1 MCEIIHFACKITHG
15 VWNYTFCANY
25 RMCMKST
32 LLIALTFCNRNTP
45 HTVSGVFDKFKVWAH
60 TAVTTIVIS
69 QTIQIGHCCTMSTMH
84 NVHKCSQC
92 PQCAMC
98 DMCTF
103 VPFAPCSVLYMLPTA
118 SLNCTTP
125 LLYVVHMFPIKLNA
139 IKEFDDCH

>member
-60 TAVTTIVIS
+60 THRRHHHCYFSDNSNRPLLHNVHNAQCS
-69 QTIQIGHCCTMSTMH
+69 QMFTMSTMR
-84 NVHKCSQC
+84 NVRHVYF
-92 PQCAMC
+92 
-98 DMCTF
+98 CTI
-103 VPFAPCSVLYMLPTA
+103 C
-118 SLNCTTP
+118 P
-125 LLYVVHMFPIKLNA
+125 LLCSLHAPNCFSQLYHSTLIHTYVSHKVKC
-139 IKEFDDCH
+139 KEFDDCH

>member
-1 MCEIIHFACKITHG
+1 MHVKLHTVCEIIHFACKITHG

-60 TAVTTIVIS
+60 TQPSPPLLFLRQFKSATAA
-69 QTIQIGHCCTMSTMH
+69 
-84 NVHKCSQC
+84 QC